1 MRCVSSDLGGTGE
14 RMDFLSLST
23 TPRGNRLAARLHA
36 SPFALTPNAAADV
49 SVRDGLG
56 FMLLPGSFKV

>member
-1 MRCVSSDLGGTGE
+1 
-14 RMDFLSLST
+14 MDFLSLPT
-23 TPRGNRLAARLHA
+23 TPWGDRLAARLHA

-56 FMLLPGSFKV
+56 FTLLPGSFKV